1 MLKKIVIVGFAIVQI
16 FSASLIFAGQVG
28 QYQVFASGEENAYL
42 VDTTTGFVWILSY
55 RTLPTGRE
63 PVAIPYKF
71 IGITPK
77 SQSSF
82 ISENTPG
89 SVDPSHMQK

>member
-1 MLKKIVIVGFAIVQI
+1 MLKKIFIVGFAVAQI
-16 FSASLIFAGQVG
+16 FSASLIFAGEVG
-28 QYQVFASGEENAYL
+28 QYQIFASGEENAYL

-77 SQSSF
+77 NQGNF

-89 SVDPSHMQK
+89 VVGLPHVQK